1 MALRDTAS
9 GHGAGRLGLE
19 IDNLSG
25 LFQPQC
31 SMKAE
36 GCVNVHE
43 SQKTQKR
50 KQSCDCSQSFT
61 SCNNK
66 RFIWWQTRRKLNE
79 ELKEIPS
86 IKPALV
92 HMSSSVSN
100 RSPLQRH

>member
-1 MALRDTAS
+1 MLGKISSPKEWSSIGTAAQRVVESPSLEVFQNHGDVALRDTAS

-50 KQSCDCSQSFT
+50 KQS
-61 SCNNK
+61 
-66 RFIWWQTRRKLNE
+66 
-79 ELKEIPS
+79 
-86 IKPALV
+86 
-92 HMSSSVSN
+92 
-100 RSPLQRH
+100 